1 MLIFFVDLNPRDD
14 LESLAYTLLFLLK
27 GSLPWQ
33 AHGEHGTALG
43 QIYQVRE
50 QKRRWKGSEL
60 SKHFPREFGSL
71 VDYARGLKF
80 TEHIPYARVRARLS
94 SVRQLQ
100 TVSSKSKG

>member
-1 MLIFFVDLNPRDD
+1 MIFVDLNPRDD

-33 AHGEHGTALG
+33 AYSDHGTALG

-60 SKHFPREFGSL
+60 SKHCPREFGWL
-71 VDYARGLKF
+71 VDYARRLKF
-80 TEHIPYARVRARLS
+80 TEHIPYARVRARFS
-94 SVRQLQ
+94 SVRQ
-100 TVSSKSKG
+100 THTTSSMSKG

>member
-1 MLIFFVDLNPRDD
+1 LIFFVDLNPRDD

-60 SKHFPREFGSL
+60 SKHCPREFRWL

-80 TEHIPYARVRARLS
+80 TEHIPYARVQARFS
-94 SVRQLQ
+94 GVRRMHP
-100 TVSSKSKG
+100 VSSKSKG